1 MTKQDKIKPTGAGKS
16 SFELIDTAKFF
27 QALDLKKG
35 ITFLDVACGRG
46 NYSMAAAE
54 IIGPNGRVF
63 ALDLWEE
70 GILSL
75 RNEAVK
81 KRIQNITSF
90 VGNAGQH
97 IPLEKDSV
105 DVCLM
110 ATVLHEFVGDAIQR
124 EVMHEIARV
133 VKSNGI
139 LAIVEF
145 YRKEGPPVSPKPVRL
160 SPQEVDKIVSGYGFR
175 QNRFTEIGPDNY
187 LQIFI
192 KKEKGL

>member
-1 MTKQDKIKPTGAGKS
+1 MTKQDKTKPTGAGKS
-16 SFELIDTAKFF
+16 SFGLIDAAKFF
-27 QALDLKKG
+27 QALDLKNG
-35 ITFLDVACGRG
+35 ITFLDVACGQG
-46 NYSMAAAE
+46 NYSLAVAE

-75 RNEAVK
+75 RNEAAK
-81 KRIQNITSF
+81 KGIQHITSF
-90 VGNAGQH
+90 VGDAGQH
-97 IPLEKDSV
+97 IPVDNDAV

-110 ATVLHEFVGDAIQR
+110 ATVLHDFVGDAIQQ
-124 EVMHEIARV
+124 EVMQEIARV

-145 YRKEGPPVSPKPVRL
+145 YKKEGPPGPPKPIRL
-160 SPQEVDKIVSGYGFR
+160 SPQEVDKIASEYGFR
-175 QNRFTEIGPDNY
+175 QDRLTEIGPDNY

-192 KKEKGL
+192 KKE

>member
-1 MTKQDKIKPTGAGKS
+1 MTKHHKSNPTGAGKS
-16 SFELIDTAKFF
+16 SFGLIDTAKFF
-27 QALDLKKG
+27 QTLDLQKG
-35 ITFLDVACGRG
+35 ITFLDLACGRG

-75 RNEAVK
+75 RNEAAK

-90 VGNAGQH
+90 VGDAGQN
-97 IPLEKDSV
+97 IPLENNSV

-110 ATVLHEFVGDAIQR
+110 ATVLHDFVDDTIQG
-124 EVMHEIARV
+124 EVMQEIARV

-145 YRKEGPPVSPKPVRL
+145 YKKEGPPGPPKPVRL
-160 SPQEVDKIVSGYGFR
+160 SPQEVDKIASEYGFK
-175 QNRFTEIGPDNY
+175 QIQLTEIGPDNY

-192 KKEKGL
+192 KKE